1 MFSFSNQD
9 RAPRGFDWGL
19 LVAGV
24 LSAIVGIYILRYPGK
39 GLRFLVI
46 AFALLSIMQG
56 IIWLSAYSRFHN
68 YFGPSWSTLI
78 SAIVDIVIGILFL
91 FYQDIG
97 ALSLGVMVGIWFLA
111 DTIVGIIFSWQLRA
125 VSTGYFVFNLILNIL
140 CLILAVMIV
149 LNPVVTAF
157 SLSYLLAFALIIF
170 GINEIVVAFMRR

>member
-9 RAPRGFDWGL
+9 RMPRGFDWGL
-19 LVAGV
+19 LVAGI

-78 SAIVDIVIGILFL
+78 SAIIDIVIGILFL

-111 DTIVGIIFSWQLRA
+111 DTIVGIIFSWQLRV
-125 VSTGYFVFNLILNIL
+125 VSTGYFVFNLILNIF